1 MVFTRSRRAQ
11 EHPAPPPPN
20 DGTMLSDLWGGSGG
34 GGVGGA
40 SVRGGGSGRRG
51 GAPSPARHPLDD
63 LTAAWGSATSGGGRR
78 VPPRSSGR
86 RTATTAPLYADGGSS
101 VGEDDA
107 DWDEVAE
114 VDLRGEGGD
123 NWGGDGSGEPFRGA
137 TAAAAAAATAA
148 AGAATRVATEAIAA
162 HATAGA
168 AAPPSTA
175 TAGSSPFRRRRH
187 PTGVGALGARRR
199 ATGAAPRQPVY
210 AGPSPASEAA
220 LRNLFVTGLAAF
232 AGLLFLRWALAAGL
246 LATTFLL
253 PAWRTF
259 QLAEAERE
267 VGPAAAADPTDADT
281 VALAAAVTAAQR
293 RWGAYWVLAAVGV
306 TADALVLAPARGW
319 VVYSAALLAAVG
331 WLTRG
336 DAAGAE
342 VVYGG
347 LVRPLLVRWEG
358 RIAAAIAAV
367 GGVIDRG
374 GKEALVRVS
383 GVVTPYARAL
393 EEAGRGAAQQLHIE
407 Q

>member
-1 MVFTRSRRAQ
+1 
-11 EHPAPPPPN
+11 
-20 DGTMLSDLWGGSGG
+20 ML

-40 SVRGGGSGRRG
+40 SARSGGSGRRG

-63 LTAAWGSATSGGGRR
+63 LAAAWGSAASGGSGGGSGGGRR
-78 VPPRSSGR
+78 GPPRSSGR
-86 RTATTAPLYADGGSS
+86 RTATAAPVYADGGSS

-123 NWGGDGSGEPFRGA
+123 NWGGAAGGDPLHGA
-137 TAAAAAAATAA
+137 TAAAAAATAA
-148 AGAATRVATEAIAA
+148 ASAATRAATEAMAA
-162 HATAGA
+162 HATSAAAAAA
-168 AAPPSTA
+168 AAPAVTA
-175 TAGSSPFRRRRH
+175 SSSPFRRRQH
-187 PTGVGALGARRR
+187 PIGAGALGARRR
-199 ATGAAPRQPVY
+199 PAGAAPRQPVY
-210 AGPSPASEAA
+210 ASPSPASEAA
-220 LRNLFVTGLAAF
+220 LRNLLVTGLAAF

-319 VVYSAALLAAVG
+319 VLYSAALLAAVG

-383 GVVTPYARAL
+383 AVVTPYARAL